1 MKTFSLKKIGILV
14 LSIPLICQLI
24 FSIVLYVNVS
34 NAQKTVQTEISAKA
48 YTVTIQKLV
57 TAMLERV
64 LAIRLERRSNG
75 TNLVAE
81 ARTTKNS
88 FDSIAKQIFAYEN
101 LSPQAKQRLRTV
113 LQKWSSAE
121 KQLPL
126 VAFDTS
132 NPKEIARLEESISS
146 IFSEINLVGN
156 EVAAQGHEA
165 SEKNL
170 ASLRMVREY
179 LYIALLISSLGGI
192 FLAWLVGQL
201 AYRPIAHILANAAAM
216 AQSRTLKP
224 LQSGPPELM
233 AIDQALVEID
243 RKLSHANSRQHS
255 LYQLSPAFLLELS
268 ESGQIIKGNEI
279 VSKWLNYDESEEFFD
294 FFEGAQRLRFESQF
308 EQARESK
315 KRRVFHLA
323 ADKLLSLPS
332 HTQWTVTWNDQ
343 SHSYF
348 CVAHDV
354 TDSTNIEQLRDQISR
369 YLTIELGAPLKT
381 ITSLIAQSK
390 QITLSEGRD
399 SWTNKQLA
407 AISNNLERL
416 TNLLNQLDHST
427 DPSNL
432 EQASTQGVCSNKIAI
447 NHATEAVRSLAHS
460 KSVQIVAKVE
470 WAMVRC
476 TESELERVLINLI
489 SNAIK
494 YTPQGSRIEL
504 LSQPEKGYND
514 FSKDSIEM
522 VRFAVVD
529 QGSGIPEHSRQEVF
543 APFKQLANAKTVA
556 TPSTGLGLSVCKTI
570 VERSGGKIWVENG
583 KSGGA
588 AFNFLLPA
596 DSAGGQKL
604 IE

>member
-1 MKTFSLKKIGILV
+1 MNTLSLKQIGILV
-14 LSIPLICQLI
+14 LSIPLFCQI
-24 FSIVLYVNVS
+24 VFSIVLYINVA
-34 NAQKTVQTEISAKA
+34 NAQKTVQTEIAAKA
-48 YTVTIQKLV
+48 YTVNIQKLV

-64 LAIRLERRSNG
+64 LSIRLERHSNG
-75 TNLVAE
+75 ANLVAE

-88 FDSIAKQIFAYEN
+88 FDSISKQLFRYEQ
-101 LSPQAKQRLRTV
+101 LSPQAASHLTSV
-113 LQKWSSAE
+113 LQRWSIAE

-126 VAFDTS
+126 IAFDTS
-132 NPKEIARLEESISS
+132 NPKELARLEQSISS

-156 EVAAQGHEA
+156 EVAAQGNQA

-170 ASLRMVREY
+170 ATLRLVREY
-179 LYIALLISSLGGI
+179 LYVALIVSSLGGI

-201 AYRPIAHILANAAAM
+201 AYKPISHILANAAAM
-216 AQSRTLKP
+216 ASNKTLKP
-224 LQSGPPELM
+224 LSSGPPELM
-233 AIDQALVEID
+233 AIDNALREID

-279 VSKWLNYDESEEFFD
+279 VSQWLDFDERKQFFD
-294 FFEGAQRLRFESQF
+294 FFEGAHRLRLESQF
-308 EQARESK
+308 ELARESK
-315 KRRVFHLA
+315 SRRVFRLS
-323 ADKLLSLPS
+323 ADQLLSFPS
-332 HTQWTVTWNDQ
+332 HTQWTITYNDQ

-348 CVAHDV
+348 CVAHDI

-381 ITSLIAQSK
+381 IASLIAQTK
-390 QITLSEGRD
+390 QLTLSEGRD
-399 SWTNKQLA
+399 SWTNKQLLG
-407 AISNNLERL
+407 ITNNVERL

-432 EQASTQGVCSNKIAI
+432 EQATTQGVCSNKIAI
-447 NHATEAVRSLAHS
+447 NHATEAVRSLAQA
-460 KSVQIVAKVE
+460 KAVQIIAKVE
-470 WAMVRC
+470 WAMVRA

-494 YTPQGSRIEL
+494 YTPEGSRIEI
-504 LSQPEKGYND
+504 LSHPEK
-514 FSKDSIEM
+514 EM
-522 VRFAVVD
+522 VRFTVVD

-543 APFKQLANAKTVA
+543 APFKQLANAKAVA
-556 TPSTGLGLSVCKTI
+556 SPSTGLGLSVCKTI
-570 VERSGGKIWVENG
+570 VERGGGKIWVENG

-588 AFNFLLPA
+588 AFNFLLLA

-604 IE
+604 ID